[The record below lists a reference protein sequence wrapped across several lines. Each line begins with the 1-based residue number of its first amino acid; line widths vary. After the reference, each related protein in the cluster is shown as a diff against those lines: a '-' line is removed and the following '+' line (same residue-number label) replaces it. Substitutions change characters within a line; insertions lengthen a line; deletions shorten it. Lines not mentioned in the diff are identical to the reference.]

1 MAGSKVKNQQAVQ
14 GAGWVPCQEEWEKPA
29 HGSLAQ
35 TAAKWQ
41 PGRLGTHLCWHDTGC
56 GAGSSPNPCKSA
68 DPNLGGAAGTPQ
80 TELRFTVLFQSLVV
94 SCAGR
99 QLTPGKQKMKAF
111 LPDQLLDLVCQAA
124 VYSGVL
130 AQQRRCEQVPRSCD
144 CLDYF
149 K

>member
-1 MAGSKVKNQQAVQ
+1 M
-14 GAGWVPCQEEWEKPA
+14 
-29 HGSLAQ
+29 
-35 TAAKWQ
+35 
-41 PGRLGTHLCWHDTGC
+41 
-56 GAGSSPNPCKSA
+56 
-68 DPNLGGAAGTPQ
+68 
-80 TELRFTVLFQSLVV
+80 LFQSLVV

-149 K
+149 KQLWHQKSLTMATQMTLS